1 MEMRLV
7 HEKKQQTEAKY
18 YKYLLIPVLC
28 IIFEV
33 WSCDGTRKYC
43 MLGNCNDSQSQDL
56 SGTEFIPKSNVS
68 SNSNSDNGFGSDVTI
83 KFFLWHKIQ
92 SGYLSKM

>member
-1 MEMRLV
+1 
-7 HEKKQQTEAKY
+7 
-18 YKYLLIPVLC
+18 
-28 IIFEV
+28 
-33 WSCDGTRKYC
+33 

-83 KFFLWHKIQ
+83 KFFLGHKIQ